1 MQEMKQMLLIR
12 VRLKLNRMLDYDSVT
27 SYVLSLEVR
36 AQNRSIWHSLLNS
49 VIITR
54 IRTRKSI
61 KLMAYVLAK

>member
-1 MQEMKQMLLIR
+1 MLLIR